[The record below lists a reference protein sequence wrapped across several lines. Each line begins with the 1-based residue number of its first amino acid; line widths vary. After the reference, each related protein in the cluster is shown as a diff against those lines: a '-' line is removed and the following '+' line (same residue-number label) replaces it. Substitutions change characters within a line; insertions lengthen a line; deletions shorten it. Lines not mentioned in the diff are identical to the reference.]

1 MHTLKRTACVLL
13 VAAMLFSVV
22 TITALDSSALAP
34 LPHKVQYDDPWG
46 SVVVGYGNISG
57 TGCGILSLVN
67 AVGYLTGKEMDVI
80 ETAKWA
86 YSVNGFNNINGNL
99 GTYRLVLYPKVQAE
113 YGEEYGFT
121 VDCNTENNG
130 WWAGANSKVLKE
142 HLANG
147 GVAIGNIPNHFIAIV
162 DYNAE
167 TNMFHVLD
175 SAPTAD
181 RGTMEK
187 RGDVWLS
194 ESHMS
199 TGNYKLGWFCL
210 LSATGIPA
218 DEQDNEREFLG
229 NAIELAKDLRFYNFN
244 AETLGAFRTAYANA
258 TAIYNS
264 DSAASE
270 ECTAA
275 RNALVSALEASSAI
289 SVGKSYVAT
298 PNERTD
304 IYKDDGKKLT
314 DGKKGQLPA
323 DTEVYSGLGNKV
335 DSVITVDLGTAPSA
349 HNTYRVFAASND
361 NWGIGKPNTVKVAVS
376 NNGTDFEEIAT
387 TSVVWSVAKKGDWT
401 TYVMNL
407 QAENDRTER
416 YVRFTVTPNGHTWLD
431 EVEVCGG
438 TPIDLEGS
446 YITAVNKK
454 IGSGDCNIFTPAF
467 GECSVST
474 VNYLYGYSLVLK
486 WSESDNAYRVTYS
499 GFGTAIEAV
508 RGETFVLAD
517 DEILVVAHEWE
528 EGVTENAVY
537 GSGTNYK
544 KIMQVEVG
552 DLITLSGIDVAGSSC
567 SAASYITVHNSTSL
581 PEPEYA
587 LGDVNADGNV
597 DSADYLIVK
606 RACFGGYALAE
617 GESKRADVDGSDNV
631 DSADYVLVK
640 RLAFGTY

>member
-229 NAIELAKDLRFYNFN
+229 NAIESAKDLRFYNFN

-289 SVGKSYVAT
+289 SVGKSYIAT

-431 EVEVCGG
+431 EV
-438 TPIDLEGS
+438 
-446 YITAVNKK
+446 
-454 IGSGDCNIFTPAF
+454 
-467 GECSVST
+467 
-474 VNYLYGYSLVLK
+474 
-486 WSESDNAYRVTYS
+486 
-499 GFGTAIEAV
+499 
-508 RGETFVLAD
+508 
-517 DEILVVAHEWE
+517 
-528 EGVTENAVY
+528 
-537 GSGTNYK
+537 
-544 KIMQVEVG
+544 
-552 DLITLSGIDVAGSSC
+552 
-567 SAASYITVHNSTSL
+567 
-581 PEPEYA
+581 
-587 LGDVNADGNV
+587 
-597 DSADYLIVK
+597 
-606 RACFGGYALAE
+606 
-617 GESKRADVDGSDNV
+617 
-631 DSADYVLVK
+631 
-640 RLAFGTY
+640 